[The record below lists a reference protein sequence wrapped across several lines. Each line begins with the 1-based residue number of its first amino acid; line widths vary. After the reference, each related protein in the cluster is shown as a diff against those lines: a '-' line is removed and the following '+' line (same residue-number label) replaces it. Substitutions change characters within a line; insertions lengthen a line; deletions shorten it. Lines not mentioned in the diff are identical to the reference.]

1 MKSQTLQLIKGKSEK
16 QILIAVGLLITAINT
31 ASTLPVNAQSMNQD
45 SYLPPEVIPSNQAMT
60 YGSVPIN
67 TSPKTPEISPVVQQ
81 AAQSPHEA
89 RQAIYNSLMGNNV
102 YPQFNGQTSYNEAN
116 NAMNNLAN
124 PNVTNNQ
131 IQSFGQSAPQNFNNQ
146 MNSTNNYQANMSPPQ
161 TQTLSGSAQTQ
172 NTSQQRTT
180 GGISH
185 LAGVV
190 AGFASSGVALAT
202 MRSPGGAYSAGL
214 LGAGTMNYGLR
225 NGFRF

>member
-16 QILIAVGLLITAINT
+16 QILLALGLLITAI
-31 ASTLPVNAQSMNQD
+31 PVNAQSINQD

-60 YGSVPIN
+60 YGSVPMTTN
-67 TSPKTPEISPVVQQ
+67 AKTPDISPVVQQ
-81 AAQSPHEA
+81 ATAAQSPHEA

-102 YPQFNGQTSYNEAN
+102 YPQFSGQNSYNEAN
-116 NAMNNLAN
+116 NAMNSLSN
-124 PNVTNNQ
+124 PNVPNNQ
-131 IQSFGQSAPQNFNNQ
+131 IQSFGQTAPQNFNNQ
-146 MNSTNNYQANMSPPQ
+146 MSSTDPQANISPSQ
-161 TQTLSGSAQTQ
+161 TQTLSGGATTQ

-190 AGFASSGVALAT
+190 AGFGASGVALAT
-202 MRSPGGAYSAGL
+202 MGNSGGGGGMYSAGL
-214 LGAGTMNYGLR
+214 LGAGTANYALR